1 VTSMVTPLIF
11 LILDLPALKKR
22 AKILQKEN
30 EALERQ
36 YMECCARIHSRRREK
51 VLAKAA
57 QVSQLEELNK
67 RLKAKVEAI
76 KELDSDDEESE

>member
-1 VTSMVTPLIF
+1 
-11 LILDLPALKKR
+11 
-22 AKILQKEN
+22 
-30 EALERQ
+30 
-36 YMECCARIHSRRREK
+36 